1 VAFSG
6 YTENFKVIAI
16 DQVYKSPLS
25 GQLRQIKKSS
35 KAREHLKKKKKMAV
49 HPNTHPGVVYSM
61 S

>member
-6 YTENFKVIAI
+6 YTENFKVIAV

-35 KAREHLKKKKKMAV
+35 KAREHLKKKKRWQCTQTLILEWFTA
-49 HPNTHPGVVYSM
+49 
-61 S
+61 